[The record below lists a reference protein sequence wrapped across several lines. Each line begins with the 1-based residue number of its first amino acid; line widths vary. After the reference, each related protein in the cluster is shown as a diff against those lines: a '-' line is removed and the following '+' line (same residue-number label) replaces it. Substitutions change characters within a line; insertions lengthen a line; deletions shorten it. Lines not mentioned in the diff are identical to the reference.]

1 MKNIQSFLENNAP
14 TFEEFMEY
22 SLNEYLRNKSEYETA
37 LADLDDTYYILEV
50 NRAKRKILYLNTISD
65 EDLTKLK
72 KESFKFDLGVY
83 KSRLTFVLNNHAI
96 RMEFWKK
103 LHRWKSPDKSYDDF
117 ILKLEQE
124 LLLSEKEYREENDLL
139 NKVIYLEE
147 ELSSLEKFPDTNRDY
162 LLYEANKKLDYIL
175 RQPSEEKLRRSVK
188 TKQMKDMVNSLNSYN
203 F

>member
-14 TFEEFMEY
+14 TFEEFMKY

-37 LADLDDTYYILEV
+37 LADLDDTYYTLEV
-50 NRAKRKILYLNTISD
+50 NRAKRKILYITTISD
-65 EDLTKLK
+65 EDLIKLR
-72 KESFKFDLGVY
+72 KESLKFDLVAY
-83 KSRLTFVLNNHAI
+83 KSKLTFVLNNHAI
-96 RMEFWKK
+96 RIEFWKK
-103 LHRWKSPDKSYDDF
+103 LHRWKSPNNNYDDF

-124 LLLSEKEYREENDLL
+124 LLLSEKEIT
-139 NKVIYLEE
+139 NKRTLSDKVKYLEE

>member
-14 TFEEFMEY
+14 TFEEFMKY
-22 SLNEYLRNKSEYETA
+22 SLNEYLRNKSEYEAA
-37 LADLDDTYYILEV
+37 LADLDDTYYTLEV
-50 NRAKRKILYLNTISD
+50 NRVKRKIQYITTISD
-65 EDLTKLK
+65 EDLIKLR
-72 KESFKFDLGVY
+72 KESLKFDLVAY
-83 KSRLTFVLNNHAI
+83 KSRLAFVLNNHAI

-103 LHRWKSPDKSYDDF
+103 LHRWKSPNNSYDDF

-124 LLLSEKEYREENDLL
+124 LLLSEKEYREEEYLSD
-139 NKVIYLEE
+139 KVKYLEE
-147 ELSSLEKFPDTNRDY
+147 ELSSLEKFPDANRDY
-162 LLYEANKKLDYIL
+162 LLYEANIELDYIL

>member
-37 LADLDDTYYILEV
+37 LADLDDTYYTLEV
-50 NRAKRKILYLNTISD
+50 NRAKRKILYITTISD
-65 EDLTKLK
+65 EDLIKLR
-72 KESFKFDLGVY
+72 KESLKFDLVAY
-83 KSRLTFVLNNHAI
+83 KSRLDFVLNNHAI

-147 ELSSLEKFPDTNRDY
+147 ELSSLEKFPDANRDY

-188 TKQMKDMVNSLNSYN
+188 TKQIEDMVNSLNSYL

>member
-37 LADLDDTYYILEV
+37 LADLDDTYYTLEV
-50 NRAKRKILYLNTISD
+50 NRVKRKIQYITTISD
-65 EDLTKLK
+65 EDLIKLR
-72 KESFKFDLGVY
+72 KESLKFDLVAY
-83 KSRLTFVLNNHAI
+83 KSRLDFVLNNHAI
-96 RMEFWKK
+96 RIEFWKK
-103 LHRWKSPDKSYDDF
+103 LHRWKSPNNNYDDF

-124 LLLSEKEYREENDLL
+124 LLLSEKEIT
-139 NKVIYLEE
+139 NKRTLSDKVKYLEE

-162 LLYEANKKLDYIL
+162 LLYEANIELDYIL

>member
-1 MKNIQSFLENNAP
+1 MKNIQSFLENNTP

-50 NRAKRKILYLNTISD
+50 NRAKRKVQYLTFVSD
-65 EDLTKLK
+65 EELIKLR
-72 KESFKFDLGVY
+72 KESLKFDLGVY
-83 KSRLTFVLNNHAI
+83 KSRLAFVLNNHAI
-96 RMEFWKK
+96 RMEFWRK

-117 ILKLEQE
+117 VLTLEQE
-124 LLLSEKEYREENDLL
+124 LLISEKEYREKNDLL
-139 NKVIYLEE
+139 DKVKYLEE
-147 ELSSLEKFPDTNRDY
+147 ELSSFERFPDADRDY
-162 LLYEANKKLDYIL
+162 LLYKANKELDYIL

>member
-37 LADLDDTYYILEV
+37 LADLDDTYYTLEV
-50 NRAKRKILYLNTISD
+50 NRAKRKILYITTISD
-65 EDLTKLK
+65 EDLIKLR
-72 KESFKFDLGVY
+72 KESLKFDLVAY
-83 KSRLTFVLNNHAI
+83 KSRLDFVLNNHAT

-103 LHRWKSPDKSYDDF
+103 LHKWKSPNNDYDDF
-117 ILKLEQE
+117 VLKLEQE
-124 LLLSEKEYREENDLL
+124 LLLSEKEYREEEYLSD
-139 NKVIYLEE
+139 KVKYLEE
-147 ELSSLEKFPDTNRDY
+147 ELSSLEKFPDANRDY
-162 LLYEANKKLDYIL
+162 LLYEANIELDYIL

>member
-37 LADLDDTYYILEV
+37 LADLDDTYYTLEV
-50 NRAKRKILYLNTISD
+50 NRAKRKILYITTISD
-65 EDLTKLK
+65 EDLIKLR
-72 KESFKFDLGVY
+72 KESLKFDLVAY
-83 KSRLTFVLNNHAI
+83 KSRLDFVLNNHAI
-96 RMEFWKK
+96 RIEFWKK
-103 LHRWKSPDKSYDDF
+103 LHRWNSPDKSYDDF

-147 ELSSLEKFPDTNRDY
+147 ELSSLEKFPDANRDY
-162 LLYEANKKLDYIL
+162 LLYEANIELDYIL